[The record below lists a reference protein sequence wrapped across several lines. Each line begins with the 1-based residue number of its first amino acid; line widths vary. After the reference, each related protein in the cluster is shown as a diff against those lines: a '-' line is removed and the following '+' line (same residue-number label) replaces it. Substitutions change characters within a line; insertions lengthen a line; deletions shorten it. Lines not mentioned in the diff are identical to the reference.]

1 MVDNECMKIA
11 NLQPA
16 QGFTSIS
23 IQMNIHLIAIGGAV
37 MHNLALELQA
47 NGHTVTGSDDILQ
60 EPSRS
65 RLEAAGL
72 LPAATGWF
80 PEKIH
85 AGLGAVI
92 LGMHARADNP
102 ELLKAK
108 ELGLPIYSFPEYV
121 YQHASHKKRL
131 VVAGSHGKT
140 TITAM
145 VMHVLRFHKR
155 DFDYLVGSQLAG
167 FERMV
172 RLSESA
178 QVMVIEGDEYLT
190 SPLDPRPKFLHYQ
203 PHAAVISGVAW
214 DHINVFP
221 TYDSYL
227 QQFRLLAESMLPGA
241 VLGYYDGD
249 ADLVNLVQPYAE
261 KLQLKPY
268 HAADYVL
275 EDGYLFLKTSL
286 GKIPMQVFGRH
297 NIENVAAARL
307 LTAEAGIS
315 KEEFYQAIASFPGTA
330 RRLEC
335 IHRGKDWVVFRDFAH
350 APSKVKATVAAVR
363 EMFPNKALFAL
374 LELHTF
380 SSLKREFLPH
390 YAGSMEGANEA
401 VVYYSPEVVASK
413 RLEPFGKEDVLA
425 GFEKEG
431 LQVFDAATSLH
442 QQLAR
447 QQKSGVWLLMSS
459 GTFDGLDL
467 KALFQS

>member
-1 MVDNECMKIA
+1 
-11 NLQPA
+11 
-16 QGFTSIS
+16 
-23 IQMNIHLIAIGGAV
+23 

-47 NGHTVTGSDDILQ
+47 NSHAVTGSDDILQ

-65 RLEAAGL
+65 RLESVGL
-72 LPAATGWF
+72 LPASTGWF

-85 AGLGAVI
+85 AGLDAVI

-108 ELGLPIYSFPEYV
+108 ELGLKIYSFPEYV

-178 QVMVIEGDEYLT
+178 QIMVIEGDEYLT

-268 HAADYVL
+268 HAADYVM

-286 GKIPMQVFGRH
+286 GKIPMQVFGQH

-335 IHRGKDWVVFRDFAH
+335 IHRSKDWVVFRDFAH

-363 EMFPNKALFAL
+363 EMFPARTLFAV

-380 SSLKREFLPH
+380 SSLKREFLSH
-390 YAGSMEGANEA
+390 YAGSMEGADEA

-413 RLEPFGKEDVLA
+413 RLEAFSKEEVLA
-425 GFEKEG
+425 GFQKEG
-431 LQVFDAATSLH
+431 LQVFDLAPALH
-442 QQLAR
+442 QKLAS
-447 QQKSGVWLLMSS
+447 QPHQGVWLLMSS
-459 GTFDGLDL
+459 GTYDGMDIQKIL
-467 KALFQS
+467 ASQP

>member
-1 MVDNECMKIA
+1 
-11 NLQPA
+11 
-16 QGFTSIS
+16 
-23 IQMNIHLIAIGGAV
+23 MNIHLIAIGGAV

-47 NGHTVTGSDDILQ
+47 NSHTVTGSDDILQ

-72 LPAATGWF
+72 LPASTGWF

-85 AGLGAVI
+85 AGLDAVI

-108 ELGLPIYSFPEYV
+108 ELGLKIYSFPEYV

-178 QVMVIEGDEYLT
+178 QIMVIEGDEYLT

-268 HAADYVL
+268 HAADYVM

-286 GKIPMQVFGRH
+286 GKIPMQVFGQH

-335 IHRGKDWVVFRDFAH
+335 IHRSKDWVVFRDFAH

-363 EMFPNKALFAL
+363 EMFPARTLFAV

-380 SSLKREFLPH
+380 SSLKREFLSH
-390 YAGSMEGANEA
+390 YAGSMEGADEA

-413 RLEPFGKEDVLA
+413 RLEAFSKEEVLA
-425 GFEKEG
+425 GFQKEG
-431 LQVFDAATSLH
+431 LQVFDLAPALH
-442 QQLAR
+442 QKLAS
-447 QQKSGVWLLMSS
+447 QPHQGVWLLMSS
-459 GTFDGLDL
+459 GTYDGMDIQKIL
-467 KALFQS
+467 ASQP